1 MSTLP
6 NIYLVRLIVMFKYM
20 KETKK
25 REIEIVSRYNTRNEL
40 MADKLSMS
48 RIERVVYPK
57 NYKSQ
62 RNIMVK
68 EVISSKIVGQ
78 VSGQN
83 TEA

>member
-1 MSTLP
+1 
-6 NIYLVRLIVMFKYM
+6 MFKYM

-25 REIEIVSRYNTRNEL
+25 RELEIVSRYNTRNEL

>member
-6 NIYLVRLIVMFKYM
+6 NIYLVRLIAMFKYK

-48 RIERVVYPK
+48 RIEHVVYPK